1 MAKRTYKR
9 VALEDFEVKTQEFIS
24 LIFDLCEQE
33 LREHARNHVEVTA
46 PRRKAL
52 QFTALSVQNSIKAFL
67 AIVQIKPE

>member
-1 MAKRTYKR
+1 MAKHTYDH
-9 VALEDFEVKTQEFIS
+9 VEFADFETKAQEFIS
-24 LIFDLCEQE
+24 LTFDLCEQE
-33 LREHARNHVEVTA
+33 ILEHRLHCAEANA